1 MKMLIMADCLVGR
14 VCDYKLIWY
23 AGDII
28 VCCLRLTLGLEI
40 VHRRRLLGL
49 YGEF

>member
-1 MKMLIMADCLVGR
+1 MTM
-14 VCDYKLIWY
+14 YKLIWY